1 MVPESQCTF
10 TYKTVKSYK
19 IFEDYIKDKLKAKK
33 IDQGINEGYLIDK
46 NYLDY
51 WKKFTDYEILKN
63 EIEYMDYRTA
73 KNKIIKYRKKNKL
86 QNYQEDAS
94 QFSFLTPSSF
104 YQNIKEN
111 GGKYVLIDKNF
122 WKLICL
128 DEGLEEEGGMKYFTE
143 RGKIIFIFGNLGKV
157 EIFTNDN
164 IITNGKQI
172 VIKEQIR
179 KTNFPEEEE
188 NDNSEMEK
196 LLLLYAFEQEMKSK
210 MNNLTY
216 KDNNF
221 KKYYLISK
229 EWILEYKRYYHYNE
243 LCKMINNRTELK
255 NVLNKGYIWAKKN
268 IDFALSKLCSKKPKE
283 PFPNK
288 LRDENTFLSEGNLI
302 TINNNLPEITY
313 WKNFEIVNEELKNLF
328 ANSKEHEYN
337 ISGASS
343 AKVFINEGKII
354 LDLSNDENNEGN
366 YAFEIGVITNRN
378 MIFNDEYIFQYNN
391 DDSKNNHF
399 EYFTKDIYSFQ
410 KDKLDFDINLKCS
423 LSNEDGFE
431 CGNAFKTP

>member
-128 DEGLEEEGGMKYFTE
+128 DEGLE
-143 RGKIIFIFGNLGKV
+143 
-157 EIFTNDN
+157 D
-164 IITNGKQI
+164 
-172 VIKEQIR
+172 
-179 KTNFPEEEE
+179 
-188 NDNSEMEK
+188 
-196 LLLLYAFEQEMKSK
+196 
-210 MNNLTY
+210 
-216 KDNNF
+216 
-221 KKYYLISK
+221 
-229 EWILEYKRYYHYNE
+229 
-243 LCKMINNRTELK
+243 
-255 NVLNKGYIWAKKN
+255 
-268 IDFALSKLCSKKPKE
+268 
-283 PFPNK
+283 
-288 LRDENTFLSEGNLI
+288 
-302 TINNNLPEITY
+302 
-313 WKNFEIVNEELKNLF
+313 
-328 ANSKEHEYN
+328 
-337 ISGASS
+337 
-343 AKVFINEGKII
+343 
-354 LDLSNDENNEGN
+354 
-366 YAFEIGVITNRN
+366 
-378 MIFNDEYIFQYNN
+378 
-391 DDSKNNHF
+391 
-399 EYFTKDIYSFQ
+399 
-410 KDKLDFDINLKCS
+410 
-423 LSNEDGFE
+423 
-431 CGNAFKTP
+431 

>member
-128 DEGLEEEGGMKYFTE
+128 DEGLEEEGGMKYFIE

-283 PFPNK
+283 PFP
-288 LRDENTFLSEGNLI
+288 
-302 TINNNLPEITY
+302 
-313 WKNFEIVNEELKNLF
+313 
-328 ANSKEHEYN
+328 
-337 ISGASS
+337 
-343 AKVFINEGKII
+343 KI
-354 LDLSNDENNEGN
+354 
-366 YAFEIGVITNRN
+366 
-378 MIFNDEYIFQYNN
+378 
-391 DDSKNNHF
+391 HF
-399 EYFTKDIYSFQ
+399 
-410 KDKLDFDINLKCS
+410 
-423 LSNEDGFE
+423 
-431 CGNAFKTP
+431 